1 MDFEESLKKLEEL
14 VSDLENKDIK
24 LEEAIKKY
32 NEALELSKFCYET
45 LKKAELVVKVDEDGN
60 N

>member
-14 VSDLENKDIK
+14 VHDLENKDIK

-32 NEALELSKFCYET
+32 NESLELSKSCYET
-45 LKKAELVVKVDEDGN
+45 LKKAELVVKVDE
-60 N
+60 